1 MSYAKHETNRIMQ
14 QIKTDAQFH
23 PSKTKAT
30 KRVLFLSNLLQE
42 PFVALNLMLD
52 VIMSTHFGAS
62 ALQISIL
69 TTLRPVLAVCAFYW
83 GSLLL
88 YRPELLRFSLVSA
101 TALATIFF
109 LFAPW
114 ADSIWYFIVAESC
127 FVLFWRAANP
137 AQMEVLKNNLDKGV
151 REKVFSQALSVS
163 HASGMIIGP
172 LLGIFLK
179 LNPDIW
185 KELFC
190 VGALFYGASA
200 WVKSYFYVPKTRP
213 AARDIRSLKE
223 AITTP
228 WKDSWKLLKTN
239 KLFAQFQLGFFIA
252 GSGLMF
258 AKPSMPGFLTSM
270 NLSFLEIFSLFTLLE
285 GLGFIIAANFWA
297 KFLQKAGIH
306 LTACLVVTC
315 FSLQP
320 LLLIM
325 PVSTV
330 AFVFV
335 AYFFYGAAQAG
346 SRLVWHLSGPML
358 CGNESSSQYS
368 SVNILAIGVR
378 GCFVP
383 LLGAAFAQAFSPQA
397 CIGVSFLCMVGGA
410 LYLFKVCKNQQLVS
424 PEV

>member
-1 MSYAKHETNRIMQ
+1 MQETQ
-14 QIKTDAQFH
+14 SQIHPPLELKAQ
-23 PSKTKAT
+23 KTK
-30 KRVLFLSNLLQE
+30 RILFLSNLLQE

-52 VIMSTHFGAS
+52 VMLSAHFGAS

-88 YRPELLRFSLVSA
+88 YRPELLRFSLLAA

-114 ADSIWYFIVAESC
+114 ADSIWYFIAAESC

-137 AQMEVLKNNLDKGV
+137 AQMEVLKINFDKGV

-163 HASGMIIGP
+163 HASGMVIGP

-179 LNPDIW
+179 INPDIW

-190 VGALFYGASA
+190 VGAIFYGASA
-200 WVKSYFYVPKTRP
+200 WVKSYFYIPKTTLPP
-213 AARDIRSLKE
+213 ARTITGFKE
-223 AITTP
+223 AIITP
-228 WKDSWKLLKTN
+228 WKDSWKLLKSN

-258 AKPSMPGFLTSM
+258 AKPSIPGFLTSM

-285 GLGFIIAANFWA
+285 GLGFILTAGFWA
-297 KFLQKAGIH
+297 KYLQKVGIH
-306 LTACLVVTC
+306 KTACLIVTC

-325 PVSTV
+325 PVNTV
-330 AFVFV
+330 VFVFL
-335 AYFFYGAAQAG
+335 AYFFYGAAQSG
-346 SRLVWHLSGPML
+346 SRLVWHLSGPLL
-358 CGNESSSQYS
+358 CGNESSSQYT

-383 LLGAAFAQAFSPQA
+383 LLGAGFAGGFGPQA
-397 CIGVSFLCMVGGA
+397 CIAVSFLCMVGGA
-410 LYLFKVCKNQQLVS
+410 LYLYKVSRLCLV
-424 PEV
+424 PKPA

>member
-1 MSYAKHETNRIMQ
+1 MQ
-14 QIKTDAQFH
+14 NEIVPELGNH
-23 PSKTKAT
+23 PRTRET
-30 KRVLFLSNLLQE
+30 KRLLFLSNLLQE

-52 VIMSTHFGAS
+52 VMLSAHFGAS

-83 GSLLL
+83 GSMLF
-88 YRPELLRFSLVSA
+88 YRPELLRFSLVAA
-101 TALATIFF
+101 TSLATIFF

-137 AQMEVLKNNLDKGV
+137 AQMEILKTNLDKGA
-151 REKVFSQALSVS
+151 REKIFSQALSVS

-179 LNPDIW
+179 INPDIW

-190 VGALFYGASA
+190 IGALFYGASA
-200 WVKSYFYVPKTRP
+200 WVKSYFYVPATRP
-213 AARDIRSLKE
+213 PAKTITGLKQ
-223 AITTP
+223 AIITP

-239 KLFAQFQLGFFIA
+239 KRFAQFQLGFFIA

-258 AKPSMPGFLTSM
+258 AKPSIPGFLTGM
-270 NLSFLEIFSLFTLLE
+270 NLSILEIFSLFTLLE
-285 GLGFIIAANFWA
+285 GLGFILAASFWA
-297 KFLQKAGIH
+297 KYLQKTGIH
-306 LTACLVVTC
+306 KTACLIVTC

-325 PVSTV
+325 PVSTMSC
-330 AFVFV
+330 VFL

-346 SRLVWHLSGPML
+346 SRLVWHLSGPLL
-358 CGNESSSQYS
+358 CGNESSSQYT

-378 GCFVP
+378 GMFVP
-383 LLGAAFAQAFSPQA
+383 LMGAGFAQIFGPAA
-397 CIGVSFLCMVGGA
+397 CLAVSFLFMVGGA
-410 LYLFKVCKNQQLVS
+410 LYLFKVQMAPIEANS
-424 PEV
+424 

>member
-1 MSYAKHETNRIMQ
+1 MDQTIEQNPASNA
-14 QIKTDAQFH
+14 
-23 PSKTKAT
+23 KAT

-52 VIMSTHFGAS
+52 VILSKHFNAS

-101 TALATIFF
+101 TALATVFF

-137 AQMEVLKNNLDKGV
+137 AEMEIIKTNLDKGV
-151 REKVFSQALSVS
+151 REKIFSQALSLS
-163 HASGMIIGP
+163 RASGMLIGP

-179 LNPDIW
+179 INPDIW

-190 VGALFYGASA
+190 TGALFYGTSA
-200 WVKSYFYVPKTRP
+200 WVKSYFYVPKTKSP
-213 AARDIRSLKE
+213 IRQVSSFKD
-223 AITTP
+223 AIVTP
-228 WKDSWKLLKTN
+228 WKESWKLLKTN
-239 KLFAQFQLGFFIA
+239 KHFAQFQLGFFIA

-258 AKPSMPGFLTSM
+258 AKPSIPGFLTSM

-285 GLGFIIAANFWA
+285 GLGFILTASLWA
-297 KFLQKAGIH
+297 KFLQKSGVH
-306 LTACLVVTC
+306 KTACVVVSC

-330 AFVFV
+330 SLIFL

-346 SRLVWHLSGPML
+346 SKLVWHLSGPLL
-358 CGNESSSQYS
+358 CGNGSSSQYS
-368 SVNILAIGVR
+368 SVNILAVGVR

-383 LLGAAFAQAFSPQA
+383 LLGAGFAQAVSPQA
-397 CIGVSFLCMVGGA
+397 SLAVSFLFMVGGA
-410 LYLFKVCKNQQLVS
+410 LYLFNVCKHQVALAPSN
-424 PEV
+424 